1 MANVIRII
9 YVLYVFWFFK
19 GDQFENSSKGMRIE
33 IMASTVTGVFLI
45 ILSVTVVTVLIKK
58 RLDVVFTTE
67 NVITYFISD
76 YLKIQAVVPNFPTV
90 SLGKM
95 YNMWHFFFNRTYCII
110 NEKWISDTFSEILFC
125 FNASKNTKKKNI
137 QLWNCHCKKSSFL
150 I

>member
-95 YNMWHFFFNRTYCII
+95 YNM
-110 NEKWISDTFSEILFC
+110 
-125 FNASKNTKKKNI
+125 
-137 QLWNCHCKKSSFL
+137 
-150 I
+150 

>member
-45 ILSVTVVTVLIKK
+45 ILSVTVVTVLIKR

-95 YNMWHFFFNRTYCII
+95 YNMWHFFFQSDLLYY
-110 NEKWISDTFSEILFC
+110 KWEMNFWYIFRNFILLQC
-125 FNASKNTKKKNI
+125 FKKYKKKIFNFEI
-137 QLWNCHCKKSSFL
+137 VIVKNQVF
-150 I
+150 